1 MNRYGSTYRNL
12 LWPAYEGLRGR
23 QTHKL
28 FHTAEA
34 RQWWSIDRLRDYQ
47 WQEITR
53 LIRHAHAHTTWYR
66 RVFEKLSL
74 GPEDVRTLAD
84 FQRLPPLGK
93 EEIRQS
99 RDEMVATQ
107 QPGPLYAERTGGST
121 GVPLQYFYNR
131 GSYEW
136 RLAVSQRGYSWAGCE
151 DGARQFYLWGEPIG
165 TPPWPARLKTKLHNA
180 FLRRR
185 LVSSFR
191 LTTDALHRCVAE
203 INGFRPLTIIGYT
216 NALALLAQHI
226 LDTRPLRHQPTGI
239 ITAAE
244 GVNSLQRD
252 VIQRAFGAPV
262 FASYGSR
269 EFMLIGMECDQHNGL
284 HLSAD
289 NLLIET
295 IRPDGTL
302 AAPGE
307 VGEILVTDLHNFGM
321 PLIRYKIGDLGV
333 LTTRVCSCGRGL
345 PLLERVEG
353 RVLDM
358 IRTPD
363 GRMLPGEFFPHLMKE
378 FESVRQFQVIQTRLD
393 RLQIKLVLGNGN
405 PVPRIE
411 QEVRQRLGTS
421 IQLDIQAVD
430 EIPVGKNGKFR
441 VTISELP

>member
-1 MNRYGSTYRNL
+1 MSLYSFLYSKVL
-12 LWPAYEGLRGR
+12 FPAYEGVRGR
-23 QTHKL
+23 QTHQL
-28 FHTAEA
+28 FHAAEA
-34 RQWWSIDRLRDYQ
+34 RQWWSIEQLRDWQ

-53 LIRHAHAHTTWYR
+53 LVRHVYEHTAWYR
-66 RVFEKLSL
+66 RVFERL
-74 GPEDVRTLAD
+74 GLRPEDIQTLAD
-84 FQRLPPLGK
+84 FQRLPPICK
-93 EEIRQS
+93 DEIRQS
-99 RDEMVATQ
+99 RDEMVATN
-107 QPGPLYAERTGGST
+107 PLGPLYAERTGGST
-121 GVPLQYFYNR
+121 GVPLRYFYNR

-165 TPPWPARLKTKLHNA
+165 IPPWAARLKTTLHNA
-180 FLRRR
+180 VLRRR

-191 LTTDALHRCVAE
+191 LTADALRHCIAE
-203 INGFRPLTIIGYT
+203 INSFRPITIIGYT
-216 NALALLAQHI
+216 NALVLLAQHI
-226 LDTRPLRHQPTGI
+226 LDSRPLRHQPTGI

-244 GVNSLQRD
+244 GVNSLQLD

-284 HLSAD
+284 HLSMD
-289 NLLIET
+289 NLLVET
-295 IRPDGTL
+295 IRPDGTP

-333 LTTRVCSCGRGL
+333 LTTRACACGRGL

-378 FESVRQFQVIQTRLD
+378 FESVRQFQVIQRQLD
-393 RLQIKLVLGNGN
+393 RLQIKLVLSNGN
-405 PVPRIE
+405 PIPQIE
-411 QEVRQRLGTS
+411 REVRQRLGES

-441 VTISELP
+441 VTISELA